1 MGKVLHILLVSL
13 FSSTIIPCG
22 DEKEEHSRSEYSTN
36 TTTTTDTTAPVI
48 VELNPVTTPTDD
60 NTPNGTISG
69 ERRDNLSLSIFI

>member
-36 TTTTTDTTAPVI
+36 TTTTTR
-48 VELNPVTTPTDD
+48 DD
-60 NTPNGTISG
+60 SETKTGNQKNV
-69 ERRDNLSLSIFI
+69 